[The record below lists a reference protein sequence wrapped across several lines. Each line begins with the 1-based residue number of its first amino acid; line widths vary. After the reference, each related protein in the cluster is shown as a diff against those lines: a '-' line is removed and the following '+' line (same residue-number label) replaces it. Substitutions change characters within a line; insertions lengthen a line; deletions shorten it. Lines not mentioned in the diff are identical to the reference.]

1 MADCWARGCTELVN
15 CLTGPSLPSPS
26 AGHTQ
31 LALGHTHGFGETFG
45 DIGGGFRTIFAVIRV
60 FVCGGVVLECVAGVV
75 CKVQSVECCDTSL
88 SRVHSTSSC
97 SNHGRVRRGDTLQ
110 M

>member
-1 MADCWARGCTELVN
+1 M
-15 CLTGPSLPSPS
+15 TGPSLPSPS

-45 DIGGGFRTIFAVIRV
+45 DIRGGFCTIFAVIRV

-75 CKVQSVECCDTSL
+75 CKVC
-88 SRVHSTSSC
+88 RVL
-97 SNHGRVRRGDTLQ
+97 RVVTLLYQ
-110 M
+110 EYTAPAAAATMAE